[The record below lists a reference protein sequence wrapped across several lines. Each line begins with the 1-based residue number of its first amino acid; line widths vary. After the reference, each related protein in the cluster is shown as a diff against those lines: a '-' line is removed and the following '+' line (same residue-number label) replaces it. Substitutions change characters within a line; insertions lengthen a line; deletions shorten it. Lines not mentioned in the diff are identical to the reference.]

1 MTPPPHSPRLSH
13 AQPAHLSPTINWI
26 ASLPLAMTPPL
37 PVISRSEATRQ
48 SRLFLHHQLDCFAP
62 ARNDVTL
69 PVIASEG
76 EAIQLKPAS
85 SLPRPT
91 CSPLANHQLDC
102 VAPARNDAT
111 PLPTRHSLLTPPPTP
126 TLDTTTAPL
135 PPELE
140 QVHWKYPPFFHGT
153 GAEWRSVGVGLAS
166 GQKAAKRRWTC
177 RERVFISPHDRT
189 VQAPSAI
196 ARVAQLVEQATENRC
211 VGGSIPPSGTTHFPQ

>member
-1 MTPPPHSPRLSH
+1 MTP
-13 AQPAHLSPTINWI
+13 LSPSLRGAKRRGNPDSSCTTNWI
-26 ASLPLAMTPPL
+26 AS
-37 PVISRSEATRQ
+37 Q
-48 SRLFLHHQLDCFAP
+48 
-62 ARNDVTL
+62 ARNDAPSPLAT
-69 PVIASEG
+69 
-76 EAIQLKPAS
+76 

-91 CSPLANHQLDC
+91 RSPLANHQLDC

>member
-1 MTPPPHSPRLSH
+1 MTVSRHRERTSLHPSLRG
-13 AQPAHLSPTINWI
+13 AKRRGNPASSCTTNWI
-26 ASLPLAMTPPL
+26 AS
-37 PVISRSEATRQ
+37 Q
-48 SRLFLHHQLDCFAP
+48 
-62 ARNDVTL
+62 ARNDATL

-102 VAPARNDAT
+102 FAPARNDAT
-111 PLPTRHSLLTPPPTP
+111 PLATPHSPLPTRHSPLATFHPPIP

-153 GAEWRSVGVGLAS
+153 GAEWRCVGEGLAC

>member
-1 MTPPPHSPRLSH
+1 M
-13 AQPAHLSPTINWI
+13 HLSRIETSGLTQGHPSSLSEQCPRHRERTSAPT
-26 ASLPLAMTPPL
+26 
-37 PVISRSEATRQ
+37 
-48 SRLFLHHQLDCFAP
+48 
-62 ARNDVTL
+62 
-69 PVIASEG
+69 VIASEG
-76 EAIQLKPAS
+76 EAIQLETGERLRVPTPSLRGAKRRGNPAS
-85 SLPRPT
+85 SCT
-91 CSPLANHQLDC
+91 TNWIASQ
-102 VAPARNDAT
+102 ARNDDPLPPT
-111 PLPTRHSLLTPPPTP
+111 RHSPLPTRHSPLATFHPPSP

-153 GAEWRSVGVGLAS
+153 GAEWRCVGEGLAC

>member
-1 MTPPPHSPRLSH
+1 MSDGKPSPCPARHKVGKTERRSPIAGSASPPRHCEERSD
-13 AQPAHLSPTINWI
+13 AAIQP
-26 ASLPLAMTPPL
+26 LPAPSTGLLRKLAMTPPTRYSPL
-37 PVISRSEATRQ
+37 PTP
-48 SRLFLHHQLDCFAP
+48 H
-62 ARNDVTL
+62 
-69 PVIASEG
+69 
-76 EAIQLKPAS
+76 
-85 SLPRPT
+85 
-91 CSPLANHQLDC
+91 SPLATFH
-102 VAPARNDAT
+102 
-111 PLPTRHSLLTPPPTP
+111 PPIP

-153 GAEWRSVGVGLAS
+153 GAEWRCVGEGLAC

-211 VGGSIPPSGTTHFPQ
+211 VGGSIPPSGTTHFLQ